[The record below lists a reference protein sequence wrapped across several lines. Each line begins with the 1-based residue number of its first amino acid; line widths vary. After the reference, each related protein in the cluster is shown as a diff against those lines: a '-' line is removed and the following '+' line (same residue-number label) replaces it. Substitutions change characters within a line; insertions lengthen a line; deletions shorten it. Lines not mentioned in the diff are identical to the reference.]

1 MATRVVEFTLNDI
14 NGSPIEGAV
23 FVFKLLQWGAATDS
37 PIYLRQGKKATATD
51 AAGQSSITLWI
62 NESGVGGSE
71 KDAVYRV
78 SYPSGESAEFIL
90 PSGAGAIDLSDLTLN
105 YAPTGAVQQSSQAL
119 DLKADRN
126 AGNIGDPAQANP
138 WRAALS
144 VETSAEL
151 NARDTA
157 NRARANHT
165 GQQLASTISNFDA
178 AVEANPKV
186 AGIEALADVTD
197 TANVT
202 AAGALMD
209 TEVDADIKTLSLPA
223 NTTISAFAATVLD
236 DTTQSAA
243 RTTLGLGVGDAP
255 EFNGADM
262 DGGELVLDVDG
273 DTSIRANTPNQIDF
287 KLGGVVELTLTA
299 AKADNL
305 DDIAAIAPAD
315 STILV
320 GDGTNWVAES
330 GATAR
335 TTLGLTIGTNVQAWN
350 DNLDDLAALTPSD
363 EAVLRGNG
371 TDWVIATNFRIDAG
385 TLDSGTEMGTGT
397 ANGDRAVAEG
407 SGTVASGDNSHA
419 EGFSTTASDENSH
432 AEGTASTAS
441 GFSSHAEGRET
452 TASAPASHAEGFL
465 TTASGDNS
473 HAEGLSTTASGI
485 TSSATG
491 TRGKAIHNGARVE
504 ADGQNAD
511 VSSTTTDQFTARFQN
526 GYVFKGGNFLIE
538 ATIIRSKSIYTGT
551 DTTDNVY
558 QHVCNSAASFTLTVT
573 DGTADGQEIKIMNR
587 GAGAVTLSGNISIV
601 TALTS
606 LLQGET
612 TVLNWD
618 STLGEWE

>member
-178 AVEANPKV
+178 AVEANTKV

-243 RTTLGLGVGDAP
+243 RTTLGLTIGTNVQAW
-255 EFNGADM
+255 N
-262 DGGELVLDVDG
+262 
-273 DTSIRANTPNQIDF
+273 
-287 KLGGVVELTLTA
+287 
-299 AKADNL
+299 DNL

-350 DNLDDLAALTPSD
+350 NNLDDIAAITPAD
-363 EAVLRGNG
+363 EKVLRGNG

-385 TLDSGTEMGTGT
+385 TLNSGTEMGTGT

-419 EGFSTTASDENSH
+419 EGFSTTASNGNSH

-441 GFSSHAEGRET
+441 GFSSHAEGT
-452 TASAPASHAEGFL
+452 ASTASAPASHAEGFL

-558 QHVCNSAASFTLTVT
+558 QHVCNSAASFTLTVL
-573 DGTADGQEIKIMNR
+573 DGTADGQEIQIMNR
-587 GAGAVTLSGNISIV
+587 GAGEVTLSGNISIV